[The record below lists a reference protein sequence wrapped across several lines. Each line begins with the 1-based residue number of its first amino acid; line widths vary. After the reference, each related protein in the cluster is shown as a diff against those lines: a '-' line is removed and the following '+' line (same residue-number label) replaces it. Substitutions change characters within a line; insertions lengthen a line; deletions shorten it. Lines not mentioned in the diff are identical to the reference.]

1 MPFCVEFLKKKGI
14 KKMGNESI
22 SLMIIVFCIMMS
34 AYFSATET
42 AFSSLNRIRLKNMA
56 EKGNRRAAMV
66 MKMSENYDVLL
77 STILIGN
84 NIVNIASASL
94 ATVLFVRFLGDEAGA
109 SISTIVTTVVVL
121 IFGEVSPKS
130 IAKESPEAFAMFS
143 APLLRVFTVVLT
155 PFNFFFIQWKKLL
168 SVVFKA
174 SEDKGITEEELLTI
188 VEEARQDG
196 GIDEQESSLIRS
208 AIEFTELEAGDIFTP
223 RIDVEAVSV
232 DADQEEIARVFAD
245 TGYSRLPVYEGNI
258 DHVVGIVYQKDFHN
272 RVYRTGEPLGDI
284 IKPAMFI
291 ARNKKIGALLKE
303 LQQNK
308 MHIAVILDEF
318 GGTVGIVTMEDI
330 LEELVGE
337 IWDEHDEVLPEIRQ
351 ISETEYL
358 VEGSASIDKLFDK
371 LHKKQEFEFVTVS
384 GWVMELAGRIPV
396 QGEGLSYENLEIT
409 VERMEEKRVKQIRI
423 IVRQATEKFSLTE
436 RD

>member
-1 MPFCVEFLKKKGI
+1 
-14 KKMGNESI
+14 MGNESI

-42 AFSSLNRIRLKNMA
+42 AFSSLNRIRVKNMA
-56 EKGNRRAAMV
+56 EKGDRRAALV
-66 MKMSENYDVLL
+66 LKMSENYDVLL

-94 ATVLFVRFLGDEAGA
+94 ATVLFVRFLGNEAGA
-109 SISTIVTTVVVL
+109 SVSTIVTTIVVL

-130 IAKESPEAFAMFS
+130 IAKESPERFAMFS
-143 APLLRVFTVVLT
+143 APILRIFVLVLK

-174 SEDKGITEEELLTI
+174 SEDRGITEEELLTI
-188 VEEARQDG
+188 VEEAKQDG
-196 GIDEQESSLIRS
+196 GIDEQESTLICS
-208 AIEFTELEAGDIFTP
+208 AIEFTELRVWDIFTP

-232 DADQEEIARVFAD
+232 DADKEEIARVFAES
-245 TGYSRLPVYEGNI
+245 GYSRLPVYEENI
-258 DHVVGIVYQKDFHN
+258 DHIVGIVCEKDFHN
-272 RVYRTGEPLGDI
+272 QVYRTDVLLDQI
-284 IKPAMFI
+284 IKPAIFV
-291 ARNKKIGALLKE
+291 AKNKKIGPLLKE

-308 MHIAVILDEF
+308 THMAVILDEF

-337 IWDEHDEVLPEIRQ
+337 IWDEHDEVVQEIRK

-358 VEGSASIDKLFDK
+358 VAGSANIDKVFDE
-371 LHKKQEFEFVTVS
+371 LHKKQEFDFVTVS
-384 GWVMELAGRIPV
+384 GWVMEMAGRIPV
-396 QGEGLSYENLEIT
+396 QGDCYVYEDLEIT
-409 VERMEEKRVKQIRI
+409 VTEMDEKRVEQVRI
-423 IVRQATEKFSLTE
+423 AVV
-436 RD
+436 